1 MMRMRSLFWLL
12 PRTPSSIS
20 VSSDVSG
27 ELNAEKG
34 QHMAWKSW
42 DLQAP
47 SKRLPRW
54 APAPPFTRRLQGN
67 RVPQSRRRFLLLVT
81 LAREKS
87 PRHRGLRLQLL
98 SLGQALTRLEPSS
111 RAETDAVTSVCA
123 APTGEGEGNSRV
135 QPYYVLGEQWC
146 APTMCVQAAGLDP
159 HTLFPSCFHSIRVT
173 RSPATVT

>member
-12 PRTPSSIS
+12 PRTPSSLS

-111 RAETDAVTSVCA
+111 RAETDASQVSALRQQERERETAVSSPTTCWGSSGAHLLCA
-123 APTGEGEGNSRV
+123 CRRRG
-135 QPYYVLGEQWC
+135 WI
-146 APTMCVQAAGLDP
+146 
-159 HTLFPSCFHSIRVT
+159 HTRYFHLVST
-173 RSPATVT
+173 ASA

>member
-12 PRTPSSIS
+12 PRTPSSLS

-98 SLGQALTRLEPSS
+98 SLGQALTRLELSS
-111 RAETDAVTSVCA
+111 RAETDASQVSALRQQERERETAVSSPTTCWESSGAHLLCA
-123 APTGEGEGNSRV
+123 CRRRG
-135 QPYYVLGEQWC
+135 WI
-146 APTMCVQAAGLDP
+146 
-159 HTLFPSCFHSIRVT
+159 HTRYFHLVST
-173 RSPATVT
+173 ASA

>member
-12 PRTPSSIS
+12 PRTPSSLS

-54 APAPPFTRRLQGN
+54 APAPPFTRRLKGN

-87 PRHRGLRLQLL
+87 PRHPGLRLQLL
-98 SLGQALTRLEPSS
+98 SLGQALTRLELSS
-111 RAETDAVTSVCA
+111 RAETDASQVSALRQQERERETAVSS
-123 APTGEGEGNSRV
+123 PTTCW
-135 QPYYVLGEQWC
+135 GEQWC
-146 APTMCVQAAGLDP
+146 APTKCVQAAGLDP

>member
-1 MMRMRSLFWLL
+1 MRMRSLFWLL
-12 PRTPSSIS
+12 PRTPSSLS

-42 DLQAP
+42 DLQAL

-54 APAPPFTRRLQGN
+54 APAPPFTRRLKGN

-111 RAETDAVTSVCA
+111 RAETDAAASVCA

-159 HTLFPSCFHSIRVT
+159 HT
-173 RSPATVT
+173 